1 MQIGYKCD
9 IGQTRRINEDSL
21 LCLKFDA
28 QSSTGV
34 HEATLLLVADGMGGH
49 NAGEIAS
56 ELGTR
61 VVGIE
66 CMKQL
71 TASFSKPVIKGGK
84 AAPDNPQSALNNALS
99 IANRLLFDEAGKR
112 KGLQGMG
119 TTMVAALII
128 GQDLYI
134 AHVGDTRCYI
144 INNRETLQI
153 TRDHSQVQEMVDA
166 GLLTAEQA
174 RNHRS
179 RNVITRALGYYQE
192 VSIDSHN
199 PKLFQGDNIL
209 LCSDGLWGVLPDR
222 KITEVVLSAES
233 PEQACSELVALANQL
248 GGPDNISVVIVR
260 PAQLPSWQELVT
272 ADTQIVS
279 KHR

>member
-9 IGQTRRINEDSL
+9 IGRTRRTNEDSL

-28 QSSTGV
+28 QSSSGV
-34 HEATLLLVADGMGGH
+34 HAATLLLVADGMGGH

-61 VVGIE
+61 VVASE
-66 CMKQL
+66 CLKQL
-71 TASFSKPVIKGGK
+71 MASFSKTVNKGGEDES
-84 AAPDNPQSALNNALS
+84 DNPQAALNNAVS
-99 IANRLLFDEAGKR
+99 MANRLLFEEAGKR

-119 TTMVAALII
+119 TTMVAALLI

-166 GLLTAEQA
+166 GLLTPEQA

-233 PEQACSELVALANQL
+233 PDQACSELVALANQL
-248 GGPDNISVVIVR
+248 GGPDNISVIIVR
-260 PAQLPSWQELVT
+260 PEQLPSWQELVT
-272 ADTQIVS
+272 TDTQIVS